1 MERRSKITTLLS
13 VENLTV
19 AYGAVEAL
27 RGVSL
32 EIQEGDVVAVLG
44 ANGAG
49 KTTLL
54 KAISGLV
61 PIRTGAIKLKGDD
74 LSKHMAYTLAGL
86 GVVHIPE
93 GRRVFATLSVEEN
106 IHLGTWGVRKSMSSQ
121 ELQKSVEWVYALF
134 PRLKERKKQLAGTL
148 SGGEQQMLAIGRGL
162 VSKPKIL
169 LLDEPSLGLAP
180 ILVQEIFQVI
190 RQIHEEERVTIL
202 LVEQNARKAL
212 GIADYGYILETGKI
226 ALHDTP
232 AALKES
238 EHVRAAYLGGGRL
251 QGTNKQ

>member
-1 MERRSKITTLLS
+1 M
-13 VENLTV
+13 
-19 AYGAVEAL
+19 
-27 RGVSL
+27 
-32 EIQEGDVVAVLG
+32 VAVLG

-61 PIRTGAIKLKGDD
+61 PIKGGKILLKGED
-74 LSKHMAYTLAGL
+74 LSQHLAYQLAGM

-93 GRRVFATLSVEEN
+93 GRRVFSTLSVEEN
-106 IHLGTWGVRKSMSSQ
+106 LNLGSYSIRKTISRQ
-121 ELQKSVEWVYALF
+121 ELQKSMDWVFKLF

-162 VSKPKIL
+162 VARPKIL

-180 ILVQEIFQVI
+180 ILVQEIFHVI
-190 RQIHEEERVTIL
+190 RQIHEEESVTIL

-212 GIADYGYILETGKI
+212 GIADYGYILEIGKI
-226 ALHDTP
+226 AIQDTA
-232 AALKES
+232 AALRNNEQ
-238 EHVRAAYLGGGRL
+238 VRAAYLGGGHV
-251 QGTNKQ
+251 QAAVSQP